1 FFGQNVGSNSPRML
15 HPLQDASKRGVPIV
29 TFNPLRERGLE
40 AFINPQAPFEMIKD
54 EATRISSQYHQVRA
68 GGDIAAIMGMCK
80 AVIAADDEARAS
92 GRPRVLD
99 VDFIEKH
106 THGFEEFSDA
116 VRRADWAALEDES
129 GLSRNGMEAAAAVDM
144 GCKRVIGIYGMG
156 LTQHRLG
163 VENVQMVVNLLLLGG
178 HIGREGAGICPVR

>member
-1 FFGQNVGSNSPRML
+1 
-15 HPLQDASKRGVPIV
+15 
-29 TFNPLRERGLE
+29 
-40 AFINPQAPFEMIKD
+40 
-54 EATRISSQYHQVRA
+54 
-68 GGDIAAIMGMCK
+68 
-80 AVIAADDEARAS
+80 DEARAS

-129 GLSRNGMEAAAAVDM
+129 GLSRNGMEAAAAVYM

-178 HIGREGAGICPVR
+178 HIGREGAGICPVRGHSNVQGQRTVGITEKPELAPLDKMAEQFGFEPP